1 MKNRFVVVL
10 LAFLLGFL
18 GVHRFY
24 LGQHVRGILYI
35 ITIPISGFIALY
47 DAIVFLTMS
56 KTDFDIRYN
65 LRRDER
71 KLFLEQQRLERE
83 LLVEERKHELERSR
97 FELERR
103 KDAFKEEIEETR
115 RQKKKVSRMQD
126 KEVLSELQAWQ
137 ELYREGV
144 IDHEEY
150 LQRKEQ
156 LLYGED
162 NNR

>member
-10 LAFLLGFL
+10 LAFFLGAF

-24 LGQHVRGILYI
+24 LGQYLRGFLYLI
-35 ITIPISGFIALY
+35 IPPLGAIIAFY
-47 DAIVFLTMS
+47 DAVVFLFMNNA
-56 KTDFDIRYN
+56 DFDIRYN

-71 KLFLEQQRLERE
+71 KFFLEQQRLERE
-83 LLVEERKHELERSR
+83 LIVEERKHELERSR
-97 FELERR
+97 FELQRR

-115 RQKKKVSRMQD
+115 REKKKASRMQD

-137 ELYREGV
+137 ELYQEGV
-144 IDHEEY
+144 IDHHEY
-150 LQRKEQ
+150 IQRKEQ

-162 NNR
+162 